1 MARARYAQPVSRG
14 SRWMTTR
21 YIMFRRIAVSH
32 QQIQVGDVVEYE
44 GEEWYVV
51 RGPVMRTRGALF
63 ELSKVPPSL
72 HGVAER
78 ELRLVRKGSR

>member
-1 MARARYAQPVSRG
+1 VS
-14 SRWMTTR
+14 
-21 YIMFRRIAVSH
+21 Y

-51 RGPVMRTRGALF
+51 GGPVMGTRGPLF
-63 ELSKVPPSL
+63 ELSKVPPNLESIP
-72 HGVAER
+72 GS